1 MFVILKV
8 RSVIF
13 KLFCNFCFRQILP
26 ISFPQF
32 NTSMDFM
39 LLECT
44 GPKVIGNALLSESIK
59 IVQAI
64 IGGRI
69 LIPVRNG
76 KFFFYF
82 HHIYTILAVEFL
94 KQLLNNLLTN
104 WNWPETE
111 DIFSRSCILTRCFIY
126 LYILFKIISK
136 QHIMSTVAG
145 KLIMAFYE
153 TFIYLCLINY

>member
-1 MFVILKV
+1 
-8 RSVIF
+8 
-13 KLFCNFCFRQILP
+13 
-26 ISFPQF
+26 
-32 NTSMDFM
+32 M

-44 GPKVIGNALLSESIK
+44 GPKVIGNALLPESIK

-76 KFFFYF
+76 KFL

-104 WNWPETE
+104 
-111 DIFSRSCILTRCFIY
+111 
-126 LYILFKIISK
+126 
-136 QHIMSTVAG
+136 
-145 KLIMAFYE
+145 
-153 TFIYLCLINY
+153 

>member
-1 MFVILKV
+1 
-8 RSVIF
+8 
-13 KLFCNFCFRQILP
+13 
-26 ISFPQF
+26 
-32 NTSMDFM
+32 M

-82 HHIYTILAVEFL
+82 
-94 KQLLNNLLTN
+94 
-104 WNWPETE
+104 
-111 DIFSRSCILTRCFIY
+111 
-126 LYILFKIISK
+126 YI
-136 QHIMSTVAG
+136 
-145 KLIMAFYE
+145 
-153 TFIYLCLINY
+153 TFIRF